1 MKINDLFE
9 SEVDEGF
16 GSALAAGARGLAK
29 GAGAVAGGIAGMGS
43 AAKQGYQAGK
53 AAVGAQ
59 PTPPPGTAPA
69 VAPAGTPAPDANVAS
84 AATGATAPSTSGS
97 APAAAGGSAAPVK
110 GTADFGTIQRSIKTL
125 SPKQKTALSTQLS
138 GGKPAASAP
147 GETPAA
153 PDANAAAP
161 AAPEAPAA
169 PTTPAPDQIV
179 KLSSGESYKWL
190 GQQWAE
196 IDPATGQEKGGQM
209 EPASFQKSLT
219 DIALKQQ
226 AAPAA
231 PAAGAPPNLK
241 VVNGGQQATAESRD
255 FKSKFLQI
263 LI

>member
-16 GSALAAGARGLAK
+16 GSALAAGAIGLAK

-53 AAVGAQ
+53 AAVGA
-59 PTPPPGTAPA
+59 PAAPGTAPA
-69 VAPAGTPAPDANVAS
+69 VAPAGTPAPDANVAP
-84 AATGATAPSTSGS
+84 AATGATAPTTSGS

-138 GGKPAASAP
+138 GGKPAAPAP
-147 GETPAA
+147 GET

-161 AAPEAPAA
+161 AAPEAPAAA

>member
-69 VAPAGTPAPDANVAS
+69 VTPAGTPAPDANVAP
-84 AATGATAPSTSGS
+84 AATGATTPTTAGS
-97 APAAAGGSAAPVK
+97 APAATGGSSAPAK

-147 GETPAA
+147 GETP
-153 PDANAAAP
+153 AAP